1 MAAVTII
8 GGHGKIALRLA
19 TLLSGSGHEV
29 TSWIRRPEQGPDIE
43 AAGATPAVRDVESM
57 STQEMAEALT
67 GAEVVVWSAGAGG
80 GSPERTLSVDR
91 DAAIRSID
99 AASDAGDPLYVMVSY
114 FGASVDHGVP
124 QDNPFHT
131 YAEAKAAAD
140 AHLRASSL
148 RWVALGPSALTDD
161 AGTGLIEVGGGGGGG
176 GTSVSRDDVAA
187 VAAHVIAHP
196 DLAGSTIEFNS
207 GDTPVAQA
215 LSRG

>member
-8 GGHGKIALRLA
+8 GGHGQIALRLA

-29 TSWIRRPEQGPDIE
+29 TSWIRKAEQGPDIE
-43 AAGATPAVRDVESM
+43 AVGATPAVHDVESM
-57 STQEMAEALT
+57 STQEMTEALA

-99 AASDAGDPLYVMVSY
+99 AAANVGDPLYVMVSY
-114 FGASVDHGVP
+114 FGANVDHGVP

-140 AHLRASSL
+140 SHLRASSL
-148 RWVALGPSALTDD
+148 RWVVLGPSALTDD
-161 AGTGLIEVGGGGGGG
+161 AGTGRIEVGEGGSGE
-176 GTSVSRDDVAA
+176 SVSRDDVAA
-187 VAAHVIAHP
+187 VAAHVVAHP

-215 LSRG
+215 LSRV